1 MATAINEDIL
11 SGKWKQLQGKV
22 RQWWGK
28 LTDDDMTRING
39 QVEEL
44 IGAVQERYGYTKGQ
58 AENEVA
64 RFMGQLK

>member
-11 SGKWKQLQGKV
+11 SAKWKQLQGKAK
-22 RQWWGK
+22 QWWGK
-28 LTDDDMTRING
+28 LTDDDMVRING

-44 IGAVQERYGYTKGQ
+44 IGAVQARYSYTKGQ